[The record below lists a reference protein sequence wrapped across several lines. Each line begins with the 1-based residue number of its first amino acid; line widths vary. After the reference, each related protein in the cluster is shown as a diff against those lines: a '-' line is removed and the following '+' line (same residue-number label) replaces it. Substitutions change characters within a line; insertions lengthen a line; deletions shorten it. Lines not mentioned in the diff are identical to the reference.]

1 MDTFSQVVAEVTG
14 ALDKAG
20 IRYAIGGSVA
30 SGARGIWRNTQDVD
44 VLAAIRPLQV
54 HAFVTALGKDWYA
67 DGEMMRSSL
76 LSGRSFNV
84 IHTGLAWKVDI
95 FPVTDEFH
103 FRQLERAS
111 IIPIGAAKVPCAVTS
126 AEDILLSKLRW
137 YRDGGQTSTNQWND
151 VVSLIGTNESLDTD
165 YLNYWAARL
174 GVTDLLAKAQ
184 SDAAD

>member
-54 HAFVTALGKDWYA
+54 HSFVAALGKDWYA
-67 DGEMMRSSL
+67 DDEMMRNAI

-84 IHTGLAWKVDI
+84 IHTRLAWKVDI

-103 FRQLERAS
+103 FTQLERAS
-111 IIPIGAAKVPCAVTS
+111 IIAIGAARVPCAVMST
-126 AEDILLSKLRW
+126 EDILLAKLRW
-137 YRDGGQTSTNQWND
+137 YSDGGRTSTHQWND
-151 VVSLIGTNESLDTD
+151 VVNLIVANNSLDTA
-165 YLNYWAARL
+165 YLDHWAARL
-174 GVTDLLAKAQ
+174 HVADLLEKARA
-184 SDAAD
+184 DAAI